1 MNNKTLLV
9 VFAVGGLTAGVV
21 ASRYFLNRD
30 STSTAVTAPTTT
42 HSVPFPVQGESI
54 IGKPRPNFTLVDLHG
69 QTHAINE
76 WHNKV
81 IIVNFWATWCPPCV
95 KEMPALMKLRETYQA
110 KGLEIVGVALDTKD
124 AVSAF
129 IDPLGIDY
137 PILLAEQEG
146 IGLSQEYGNQLG
158 ALPYSVVIDR
168 QGVVRHAISGE
179 LTYEKGETFVQPLL

>member
-21 ASRYFLNRD
+21 ASRYFLNHD
-30 STSTAVTAPTTT
+30 STTVAAPATTQ
-42 HSVPFPVQGESI
+42 SVPSPVQGENL
-54 IGKPRPNFTLVDLHG
+54 IGKPRPNFALVDLQG
-69 QTHAINE
+69 KTHVVNE
-76 WHNKV
+76 WNNNV

-95 KEMPALMKLRETYQA
+95 KEMPTLMKLRETYKA
-110 KGLEIVGVALDTKD
+110 KGFEIIGVALDSKD

-168 QGVVRHAISGE
+168 QGVMRHTISGE
-179 LTYEKGETFVQPLL
+179 LTYEKGEALIKPLL